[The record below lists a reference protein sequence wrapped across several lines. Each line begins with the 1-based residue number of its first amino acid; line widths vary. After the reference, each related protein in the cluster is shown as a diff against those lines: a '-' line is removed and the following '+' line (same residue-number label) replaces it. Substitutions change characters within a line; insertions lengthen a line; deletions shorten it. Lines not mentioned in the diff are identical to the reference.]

1 MNYVNFYSF
10 FCVICSTHYIWPKAG
25 LMIVFNYIVL
35 WTLVWSFKEFK
46 LIENFKRPV
55 TDKHLHFFLRMNFVR
70 SLQELLASSVPIP
83 ATNFMFYQDIG
94 NSIWTS
100 KLWGISEMDRNINYH
115 IIFEYFYI
123 GYQYWSYSNKEK
135 FFVKSFITL
144 VITSF
149 ISIYH
154 PYNYDVSG

>member
-1 MNYVNFYSF
+1 
-10 FCVICSTHYIWPKAG
+10 
-25 LMIVFNYIVL
+25 
-35 WTLVWSFKEFK
+35 
-46 LIENFKRPV
+46 
-55 TDKHLHFFLRMNFVR
+55 
-70 SLQELLASSVPIP
+70 
-83 ATNFMFYQDIG
+83 
-94 NSIWTS
+94 
-100 KLWGISEMDRNINYH
+100 MDRNINYH

>member
-1 MNYVNFYSF
+1 
-10 FCVICSTHYIWPKAG
+10 
-25 LMIVFNYIVL
+25 
-35 WTLVWSFKEFK
+35 
-46 LIENFKRPV
+46 
-55 TDKHLHFFLRMNFVR
+55 
-70 SLQELLASSVPIP
+70 
-83 ATNFMFYQDIG
+83 
-94 NSIWTS
+94 
-100 KLWGISEMDRNINYH
+100 MDRNINYH

-154 PYNYDVSG
+154 PYNYDVSGWNVYARSFINKFSVVR